1 MINFDFII
9 PYQAWIDEV
18 ITPLFNWVYD
28 SLNGSYYEFITAQNI
43 QYIAYLL
50 FIIAFIVVMLSSTCF
65 SQTVTKTYTD
75 TQKIVLPVPVAKQIV
90 IDLLRGDS
98 AFAQLKMS
106 NQQIVELETMVS
118 LKDSVIEKMKLKEEN
133 YNLIII
139 EERKKTEIYQKELKI
154 TQKELKRIKEKRT
167 FTNIISGVLIGT
179 LTYLYITK

>member
-1 MINFDFII
+1 M
-9 PYQAWIDEV
+9 
-18 ITPLFNWVYD
+18 
-28 SLNGSYYEFITAQNI
+28 
-43 QYIAYLL
+43 
-50 FIIAFIVVMLSSTCF
+50 VMLSSTCF

-106 NQQIVELETMVS
+106 NQQIVELETMIS

-133 YNLIII
+133 YNLIITD
-139 EERKKTEIYQKELKI
+139 ERKKTEIYQKELKI
-154 TQKELKRIKEKRT
+154 TQKELKRIKAKRT

>member
-1 MINFDFII
+1 M
-9 PYQAWIDEV
+9 
-18 ITPLFNWVYD
+18 
-28 SLNGSYYEFITAQNI
+28 
-43 QYIAYLL
+43 
-50 FIIAFIVVMLSSTCF
+50 VMLSSTCF

-106 NQQIVELETMVS
+106 NQQIVELETKVS

-133 YNLIII
+133 YNLIITD
-139 EERKKTEIYQKELKI
+139 ERRKTEIYQKELKI
-154 TQKELKRIKEKRT
+154 TQKELKRIKAKRT